1 VSDHNTAS
9 IGGDSADLTTRI
21 VEYMLVYHA
30 SRSETETKNEGR
42 PHVMFRCM
50 SYVGADPDPN
60 AHDDA
65 ADSSCALDT
74 IVPLAVHSRQCLTLN
89 RPFVC
94 R

>member
-1 VSDHNTAS
+1 
-9 IGGDSADLTTRI
+9 
-21 VEYMLVYHA
+21 
-30 SRSETETKNEGR
+30 
-42 PHVMFRCM
+42 MFRCM

-74 IVPLAVHSRQCLTLN
+74 IVPLAVHSRQCLTLD